1 MSLIF
6 FITPLKKAD
15 YNILRGIWVGNYMN
29 GKVVLNIDK
38 GTCSLEFKKIKLNR
52 SETITGNCNID
63 YTKTPNT
70 FIIDNISGVNLS
82 LYSLILII
90 NENLIH
96 ITNFST
102 KWKLRPINFTK
113 KNTIILKKHNLLKGV

>member
-1 MSLIF
+1 
-6 FITPLKKAD
+6 
-15 YNILRGIWVGNYMN
+15 MN

>member
-1 MSLIF
+1 MSSII
-6 FITPLKKAD
+6 FITPSKKAD
-15 YNILRGIWVGNYMN
+15 YNILRGTWVGNYMN
-29 GKVVLNIDK
+29 GKVILKIDK
-38 GTCSLEFKKIKLNR
+38 RTCSLKFGKMKSNILEIV
-52 SETITGNCNID
+52 TGYCNID

-70 FIIDNISGVNLS
+70 FIINNISGVNSS

-90 NENLIH
+90 NKNLIH

-113 KNTIILKKHNLLKGV
+113 KNTIILKKV